1 MGMGLKMTKSAYL
14 FLVPAVGLYL
24 LFYIYPFFETAVY
37 SSTKWDGITKVNF
50 IGLNNFVNLLSD
62 KYFREAVG
70 RIFIWAFLSITFKV
84 GSALIIAFVLRRSF
98 KGIRFF
104 RTVIFFPYI
113 ISASAMCLM
122 FTIIYDKEIGF
133 INQFLR
139 LIGLGGVT
147 RYWLSDANTA
157 FYAVIAVPIYQAI
170 GYFFII
176 FLAAMQDVPQELYDA
191 VKIDGTGAIGEFF
204 YVTIP
209 YIWGTIT
216 VSVILAINGAFN
228 DFNYV
233 FILTGGG
240 PGHASEVPAT
250 YMYKEIFVNYKFGY
264 GSAVAL
270 VIFIITVTVTM
281 TVRKTLSTGFRTE

>member
-1 MGMGLKMTKSAYL
+1 MGIGLKMSKSAYL
-14 FLVPAVGLYL
+14 FLIPAVGLYL

-37 SSTKWDGITKVNF
+37 SFTKWDGITKVTF
-50 IGLNNFVNLLSD
+50 IGLTNFKNLFTDRNFTNS
-62 KYFREAVG
+62 VS
-70 RIFIWAFLSITFKV
+70 RIFIWALLSIVFKV
-84 GSALIIAFVLRRSF
+84 GSALVIAFVLRKSF
-98 KGIRFF
+98 RGIGFF

-113 ISASAMCLM
+113 ISVSAMCLM
-122 FTIIYDKEIGF
+122 FMIIYDKEIGM
-133 INQFLR
+133 INHLLR
-139 LIGLGGVT
+139 FIGLGSIA
-147 RYWLSDANTA
+147 RFWLSDANTA

-191 VKIDGTGAIGEFF
+191 AKIDGTSAIGEFF
-204 YVTIP
+204 YITIP
-209 YIWGTIT
+209 YIWGTVT
-216 VSVILAINGAFN
+216 VSVVLAINGAFN

-240 PGHASEVPAT
+240 PSHSSEVPAT
-250 YMYKEIFVNYKFGY
+250 YMYTELFVNYKFGY

-270 VIFIITVTVTM
+270 VIFLITVTVTM